1 MAADRSMSV
10 RLNLIVG
17 DFIQNARRA
26 GQSVNGIAASAA
38 KPITTMQALTGVSR
52 DLGQTITAT
61 AGIGTAALATWGA
74 SAFATGAAYNVLQQT
89 AGSALETLMGSAE
102 AAAAQ
107 MEELTEFARSS
118 PFPRQMWIQAQQQLI
133 GFGVEAEKIVP
144 IFSALQD
151 GVVAVGGS
159 AQSIEE
165 VVQILAKMSS
175 VGKVTAEDLN
185 ELGVRGINAAGLVGE
200 AWGMTAAEVRDS
212 ISSGTVDATQFL
224 DALMGQ
230 LQTKYAGAAAGLRE
244 TWVGAFD
251 RIKGATRD
259 VGSILAAPFIDPA
272 GGGAAV
278 EWGNEV
284 ADALRAFESAL
295 GPAVDFLEGRADPAF
310 DAVTESIQA
319 LEAALG
325 DVDLVQLLDNLSEG
339 GAALAGF
346 GAAAL
351 AAGSASALSA
361 VGMGGL
367 AGAVSPLTIGL
378 IAAAAAS
385 PELRNAL
392 MDLVVTAAP
401 LMPILAD
408 LVVQVAA
415 VGSSGISAAGN
426 LLSALMPAITLI
438 LSVVQPAAEFVGVLA
453 SMISEIPTP
462 ALAAAAT
469 IVAVSLAVKAL
480 AVQVKTFGVLSLAAS
495 LVGLADAAGKAKFAI
510 AGLVTGAVLLGIN
523 ALLDG
528 VDDTVEK
535 LKEINS
541 IDVSGLAK
549 DLQFLTET
557 GKMTAGLEMMFGS
570 GAESADQFNRSL
582 MVATASWYD
591 WENGLNVTIAENE
604 AAETSF
610 RNLDAAMAQ
619 LVAGGQDADDLL
631 NDLAA
636 AYDVEGEELE
646 ALLQLL
652 PQYRAEA
659 ERQKVGTQG
668 ATGATEDL
676 AAAQDELAASTDR
689 ARLSLKELA
698 DEIRARTDP
707 TFAAIQ
713 ATRDLEEA
721 ERSYQ
726 EAVSEHGATSD
737 EAREAMLAY
746 LEAQFEAASAA
757 GELAEVTSSLP
768 PEMIAMAEA
777 MGISSEGI
785 AWLQE
790 QFENAKASGED
801 FSATVQDMNADISTS
816 NGQMLVTNALVY
828 AGMAENQARATI
840 QMKAYLDDLMA
851 KGYSYEQAIQMTA
864 QATNM
869 STEAIESAFGEARDA
884 GLDFSDEYP
893 AEVRLDG
900 VNDVISQAQRVKDWM
915 ASIQRTVTISFRYT
929 SSGDWREFLPTG
941 GEVIPYSKGGRVGG
955 PAGAGDVVP
964 AMLTPGEHVLTTA
977 EVQAMGGHDGVEA
990 LRAASLA
997 GATRFAQPAIGGSM
1011 GALPQGRGGI
1021 YIDKFQL
1028 ESVTERFDTRQV
1040 QNTLILEGAV

>member
-10 RLNLIVG
+10 RLSLIVG

-38 KPITTMQALTGVSR
+38 QPITTMQALTGVSR
-52 DLGQTITAT
+52 DLGQTLTAT
-61 AGIGTAALATWGA
+61 AGIGTAALASWGA

-230 LQTKYAGAAAGLRE
+230 MQTNYAGAAEGLRE

-278 EWGNEV
+278 EWANEV

-310 DAVTESIQA
+310 DAVTESIQS

-325 DVDLVQLLDNLSEG
+325 NVDLVQLLDNLSDG

-385 PELRNAL
+385 PELRDAL
-392 MDLVVTAAP
+392 IDLVVTAAP
-401 LMPILAD
+401 LLPVLAD

-415 VGSSGISAAGN
+415 VGSSGISAAGS
-426 LLSALMPAITLI
+426 LLSALMPAVTLI
-438 LSVVQPAAEFVGVLA
+438 LNVVQPAAEFVGVLA

-535 LKEINS
+535 LEEINS

-549 DLQFLTET
+549 DLQFLTES
-557 GKMTAGLEMMFGS
+557 GEMTAGLEQMFGS
-570 GAESADQFNRSL
+570 GADAADQFNRSL
-582 MVATASWYD
+582 MIATAAWYD

-619 LVAGGQDADDLL
+619 LVASGHDADTLL
-631 NDLAA
+631 ADLAD
-636 AYDVEGEELE
+636 AYNVEGQELE
-646 ALLQLL
+646 ALLQLM

-659 ERQKVGTQG
+659 ERQEAGIQG
-668 ATGATEDL
+668 AVGATEEL
-676 AAAQDELAASTDR
+676 TSAQDGLAESTDR

-707 TFAAIQ
+707 TFAAIK

-726 EAVSEHGATSD
+726 DAVSEHGATSD

-777 MGISSEGI
+777 MGISTEGI

-790 QFENAKASGED
+790 QFENAQASGEE
-801 FSATVQDMNADISTS
+801 FSSTVQNMNADITTS
-816 NGQMLVTNALVY
+816 SGRMQVENALIY
-828 AGMAENQARATI
+828 SGMAESQARGIVQMKAKVDELIAAGYSYTEAMDIVAEQSNIPMGIIQDQFKQARA
-840 QMKAYLDDLMA
+840 
-851 KGYSYEQAIQMTA
+851 
-864 QATNM
+864 
-869 STEAIESAFGEARDA
+869 A
-884 GLDFSDEYP
+884 GLEFSDEYP
-893 AEVRLDG
+893 AEVSLSGD
-900 VNDVISQAQRVKDWM
+900 DEVIQRAKAVQRWM
-915 ASIQRTVTISFRYT
+915 ESIQRTVTISFNYT
-929 SSGDWREFLPTG
+929 ANGDWRAFLPRG
-941 GEVIPYSKGGRVGG
+941 GASIPYSTGGPVGG
-955 PAGAGDVVP
+955 PLGAGDVVP
-964 AMLTPGEHVLTTA
+964 AVLTPGEHVWTRA
-977 EVQAMGGHDGVEA
+977 EVDAAGGHDAMQA
-990 LRAASLA
+990 LRSAVLA
-997 GATRFAQPAIGGSM
+997 GQTRFAQSSSVGMSYSAPTSRPGWTVNNLNIEAIN
-1011 GALPQGRGGI
+1011 
-1021 YIDKFQL
+1021 
-1028 ESVTERFDTRQV
+1028 ERLDMRQV
-1040 QNTLILEGAV
+1040 SNELNSIGAV